1 MVRERMRRMVHART
15 LGVADAD
22 CMLYFT
28 FFDVVCRVAMKPWEV
43 GLLSYRLQT
52 RGYLDVDFGRF

>member
-1 MVRERMRRMVHART
+1 MVHART
-15 LGVADAD
+15 LSVADAD

-28 FFDVVCRVAMKPWEV
+28 FFDVVYRVAMKPWEV